1 MYFDGTFLQIGKCD
15 VSALRERVAA
25 LDEQV
30 WKEDAR
36 RQQVYGAHIH
46 TQSICLLAE
55 TDLEHSPPV
64 AGPMFHGFAE
74 LFVPIMASIEAFYAR
89 RACVR
94 EGDGAAKPGYFCR
107 ALLVRLDAGGEIFS
121 HTDHGYSLCR
131 AHRIHV
137 PIVTTEQTLFA
148 VAGVIKHLA
157 AGEIWEINNRKPHAV
172 RNMGPPRIHAVL
184 DYVLPG
190 EVVHDP
196 DGLLRA

>member
-1 MYFDGTFLQIGKCD
+1 MYFDGAFLQLGKCD
-15 VSALRERVAA
+15 VRALRERVAA
-25 LDEQV
+25 IEERA
-30 WKEDAR
+30 WEEDGR
-36 RQQVYGAHIH
+36 RQRVHSAHIH

-55 TDLEHSPPV
+55 ADLAHSPAIAAPL
-64 AGPMFHGFAE
+64 FDDFAD
-74 LFVPIMASIEAFYAR
+74 LLAPIMASIEAFYAG

-107 ALLVRLDAGGEIFS
+107 ALLVRLNAGGEIFS
-121 HTDHGYSLCR
+121 HTDQGYSLSR

-137 PIVTTEQTLFA
+137 PIVTSERTLFA

-172 RNMGPPRIHAVL
+172 RNMGPTRIHAVL

-196 DGLLRA
+196 DGLLHA